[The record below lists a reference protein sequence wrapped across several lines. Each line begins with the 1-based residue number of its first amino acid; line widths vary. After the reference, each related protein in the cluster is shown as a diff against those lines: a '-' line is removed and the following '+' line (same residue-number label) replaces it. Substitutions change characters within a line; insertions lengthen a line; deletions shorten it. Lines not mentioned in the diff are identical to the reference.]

1 MKIRNNN
8 PLDLE
13 GQDGEEITVSVQE
26 GGTTGYA
33 VDYDLDGTS
42 GPLPKPLKFVLKK
55 SANDPSI
62 MVLFFTFQ
70 SNGGGSYSIVV
81 TGDKGGDTSSYSVL
95 QFENQ
100 ASNSIAYTFDVV

>member
-8 PLDLE
+8 PLDLQ

-33 VDYDLDGTS
+33 VDFDLDGTA
-42 GPLPKPLKFVLKK
+42 GPLPKPLKFTL
-55 SANDPSI
+55 SNNTNPSI
-62 MVLFFTFQ
+62 LVLFFTFE
-70 SNGGGSYSIVV
+70 SDGGGSYSIVV
-81 TGDKGGDTSSYSVL
+81 TGNKPGETSHYNVV
-95 QFENQ
+95 QFGNQ